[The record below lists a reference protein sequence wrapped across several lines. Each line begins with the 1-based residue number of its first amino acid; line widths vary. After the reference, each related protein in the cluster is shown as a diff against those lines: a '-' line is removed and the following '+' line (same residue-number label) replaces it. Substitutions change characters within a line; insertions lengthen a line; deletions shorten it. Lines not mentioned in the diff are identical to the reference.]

1 MGKAISGKKK
11 KTQRKKAKPEFA
23 YRRKRS
29 VPPGQH
35 CSQSKIAANER
46 EAKKL
51 RRLCKCATS
60 EEDTDSGVEVYNKYW
75 TLEQQKEADKKIKQ
89 ILQEGEHLFADPNSY
104 RDQTTT
110 SADAAKEKPLP

>member
-11 KTQRKKAKPEFA
+11 KTQRKKVKPEFA

-29 VPPGQH
+29 VPSGQH
-35 CSQSKIAANER
+35 CSQYKTAANER
-46 EAKKL
+46 GAKKL
-51 RRLCKCATS
+51 RRLRKCATS
-60 EEDTDSGVEVYNKYW
+60 EEDTDPGVEVYNKYW

-110 SADAAKEKPLP
+110 SERERKRKHQ

>member
-23 YRRKRS
+23 YRRKCS

-35 CSQSKIAANER
+35 CSQYTRTKQR
-46 EAKKL
+46 QKKFRSL
-51 RRLCKCATS
+51 HKCTTS
-60 EEDTDSGVEVYNKYW
+60 EEDTDPGVEVYNKYW

-104 RDQTTT
+104 NGQTV
-110 SADAAKEKPLP
+110 SKKPEEVNFL

>member
-1 MGKAISGKKK
+1 MMGKAISGKKK

-23 YRRKRS
+23 YRRKCS

-35 CSQSKIAANER
+35 CPQYTRTKQR
-46 EAKKL
+46 QKKFRKL
-51 RRLCKCATS
+51 RMCVTS
-60 EEDTDSGVEVYNKYW
+60 EEDTDPGVEVYNKYW

-89 ILQEGEHLFADPNSY
+89 ILQEGERLFADPNSF

-110 SADAAKEKPLP
+110 SADAASQRKTL